1 MFYNGDSLAILGLG
15 PGQSALPASR
25 YQFLLDG
32 NGVFRFL
39 DTSSILSVG
48 QFGPG
53 TLYYDGETALFTNS
67 NFFMSFY
74 ESLAVQFPVPPS
86 QVTISTPRVGNEIV
100 LALQSNPVNS
110 ADGNVIE
117 LTGSDA
123 FILGSGESLV
133 YNSNSLRYRRGSV
146 TQEVFDDTTQFYV
159 LEDITQNGQR
169 GRRLRQFSGSSNDVF
184 TGPGILRVGTSPND
198 GQRVA
203 FFSPSAGVN
212 REITDGVV
220 DGQLTFNAVQNSA
233 QISDIFTNPGTPAP
247 LIELNG
253 ARTFTYPTANRIT
266 YENGNIRVFDR
277 FDQQLGSFFGY
288 DLSSFL
294 NHKIATTNGAVT
306 RSFDIP
312 DGGLTFISNSN
323 DRDAFIYP
331 SRNLVLTDRI
341 NQVRGMI
348 TITPEPFPMYSIAS
362 SSGSSVL
369 SLNGDETVTITDRAP
384 IIIGNGQ
391 SLNYDGT
398 SLTVFSNAETGTS
411 ISGTPIAVD
420 SLTTYVTPG
429 NYLDTFSSSNT
440 PSNDFSGPGVVYYDD
455 QNRAFFTN
463 DEFSMNFISGF
474 LDNIPPVRIRTTTRT
489 VSGRTFV
496 DIVDPDSVRLVE
508 GSTSTTTNLG
518 PSQSIIY
525 TDNTVSVFNWYFVPP
540 SSTVRYIVSTV
551 PGENNRVEV
560 VSSDG
565 DVVFSTSASSD
576 FRYRVGG
583 VLQPTPTTT
592 TSYPGGGVLY
602 FNSNTGSVIY
612 NDATTSSTALINDL
626 MTAGITVNTNTGNI
640 TSLSFFDG
648 RTITRY
654 TGSSTSVL
662 PGPGTI
668 FTSGNE
674 GFYSTDSSTT
684 TRLVQEITNNIP
696 VEVGVNQLTGMVT
709 IVYPGTQTSIFN
721 FTTSSTRAT
730 INTGT
735 TITYSNGVL
744 MIPGRNITT
753 TSFTYF
759 NGITTQVFSTGDTV
773 TFLGPG
779 QVIVDEETNGIIF
792 IDNENTN
799 ERITNVLTNIPMVP
813 PVLARPTTTTF
824 ISKLGVVSPPF
835 GQVCL

>member
-1 MFYNGDSLAILGLG
+1 MAIIGG
-15 PGQSALPASR
+15 NPSVLPASR
-25 YQFLLDG
+25 YQFVFEG
-32 NGVFRFL
+32 NGFRFL
-39 DTSSILSVG
+39 DTTSSVNNP
-48 QFGPG
+48 QFGAG
-53 TLYYDGETALFTNS
+53 TLYYDGETALFTDS
-67 NFFMSFY
+67 DVFRTLY
-74 ESLAVQFPVPPS
+74 DGLAVQFPVPPS
-86 QVTISTPRVGNEIV
+86 QVTISTPRVSNELV

-110 ADGNVIE
+110 ADGNIIQ
-117 LTGSDA
+117 LTGSDT
-123 FILGSGESLV
+123 FIIGSGESLA
-133 YNSNSLRYRRGSV
+133 YNSRSLRYRRGSV
-146 TQEVFDDTTQFYV
+146 TQEVFENINNFYV
-159 LEDITQNGQR
+159 LEDITENGQG
-169 GRRLRQFSGSSNDVF
+169 GRMLRQFSGSSNDVF

-203 FFSPSAGVN
+203 FFSPSVSIN
-212 REITDGVV
+212 REINDGVV
-220 DGQLTFNAVQNSA
+220 DGQLAFNAVQDSA
-233 QISDIFTNPGTPAP
+233 QISDIFTSPGNPAP

-253 ARTFTYPTANRIT
+253 ARTFTYPTANRIS

-463 DEFSMNFISGF
+463 NELSMNLISGF
-474 LDNIPPVRIRTTTRT
+474 LDNIPPARIRTTTRT

-496 DIVDPDSVRLVE
+496 DIVDPDNVRLVE
-508 GSTSTTTNLG
+508 GSTSRTTNLG
-518 PSQSIIY
+518 RSQSIIY
-525 TDNTVSVFNWYFVPP
+525 TDNTVSSINGYSVPP
-540 SSTVRYIVSTV
+540 SSTVRYIVSTM

-565 DVVFSTSASSD
+565 DVVFSTSASSS
-576 FRYRVGG
+576 FQYRVGG
-583 VLQPTPTTT
+583 VLQPIPTTNT
-592 TSYPGGGVLY
+592 LYSGGGVLY
-602 FNSNTGSVIY
+602 FNSDTGSVIY
-612 NDATTSSTALINDL
+612 NDATTTSIGLINDL
-626 MTAGITVNTNTGNI
+626 TTAGITFNTNIGDI
-640 TSLSFFDG
+640 TSLNFFDG

-684 TRLVQEITNNIP
+684 TRLIQEITNSIP

-709 IVYPGTQTSIFN
+709 IFNPGTQTTIFN
-721 FTTSSTRAT
+721 FTTSSTRTT

-744 MIPGRNITT
+744 RIPGRNITT

-759 NGITTQVFSTGDTV
+759 NGISTQVFGSGDSV

-779 QVIVDEETNGIIF
+779 QVIVDEETTGTIF

-799 ERITNVLTNIPMVP
+799 ERITNVFNNILTVP
-813 PVLARPTTTTF
+813 PVIARPTTSTF
-824 ISKLGVVSPPF
+824 TSKLGVVSPPF